1 VTQQRQMRALVIDF
15 GGGTCDVCII
25 ETTREGEISGGG
37 RNKRP
42 LAGKSLPVGGLMFNR
57 AIAESLIRRIAGA
70 FETAVKTG
78 LREYKDWYAGR
89 RSLDSLD
96 SRYKIFIDN
105 FHNLVH
111 RVERLKLALSRAVT
125 DWSLTANQHFAATI
139 TIPQDPFERG
149 GKNIPVTMSIA
160 QLRDIFV
167 ETIYTPHLRQ
177 FFADRLKVGREM
189 LEGAPLT
196 VLLLSGGSANLKW
209 LQELLRRDFAEYLYD
224 VPVVQIRDYQQ
235 VVAHGLAVDCARE
248 FAIGTSDF
256 RGVTYNPLFLLLDA
270 DESGCEP
277 RPLIARTPNLPDV
290 RQRPGLL
297 IPTASVMVSFI
308 DQPMRWR
315 VKLNRA
321 PRRKLD
327 YFFLQGSM
335 DPSDTKSLQNVEQT
349 TLFTPAGCSFDNA
362 LQVELTIRTDGTA
375 IPKFIYRAEGG
386 GAPEIAKEGRKF
398 VIDITDAAGGGGE
411 AYLGLDFGT
420 SNTTISYI
428 DRAWLEEIDSRSNDP
443 NWKEIGELVD
453 LLPSPL
459 ALPLARY
466 IGDFSHLSPVPPGL
480 SFIEAGLCLTA
491 YVSYME
497 LCCIERRAT
506 TRIFKGFPHR
516 SASYL
521 WHMLKSVHDQLGTRA
536 VLSQP
541 FQRLCAQSNRELF
554 DRITRRWADVRHEK
568 AHVEERDL
576 LSAVQL
582 LANVSHIVFSNYAF
596 GFFEG
601 VQKERFSSRHAGR
614 FRIAHGKPP
623 YTSFATY
630 VGPHPFSD
638 AEALVVNMERGEGLS
653 LTPLVFWYHCQS
665 HRDHE
670 NGHCFLFDK
679 MKDEGREVAIS
690 YKAAG
695 FPCHLEITGAQ
706 EEMAPLVES
715 LRTFTSQDSQL
726 RPLGGMKFTD
736 REDAASQAL
745 S

>member
-1 VTQQRQMRALVIDF
+1 
-15 GGGTCDVCII
+15 
-25 ETTREGEISGGG
+25 
-37 RNKRP
+37 
-42 LAGKSLPVGGLMFNR
+42 
-57 AIAESLIRRIAGA
+57 
-70 FETAVKTG
+70 
-78 LREYKDWYAGR
+78 
-89 RSLDSLD
+89 
-96 SRYKIFIDN
+96 
-105 FHNLVH
+105 
-111 RVERLKLALSRAVT
+111 
-125 DWSLTANQHFAATI
+125 
-139 TIPQDPFERG
+139 
-149 GKNIPVTMSIA
+149 
-160 QLRDIFV
+160 
-167 ETIYTPHLRQ
+167 
-177 FFADRLKVGREM
+177 
-189 LEGAPLT
+189 
-196 VLLLSGGSANLKW
+196 
-209 LQELLRRDFAEYLYD
+209 
-224 VPVVQIRDYQQ
+224 
-235 VVAHGLAVDCARE
+235 
-248 FAIGTSDF
+248 
-256 RGVTYNPLFLLLDA
+256 
-270 DESGCEP
+270 
-277 RPLIARTPNLPDV
+277 
-290 RQRPGLL
+290 
-297 IPTASVMVSFI
+297 
-308 DQPMRWR
+308 
-315 VKLNRA
+315 
-321 PRRKLD
+321 
-327 YFFLQGSM
+327 
-335 DPSDTKSLQNVEQT
+335 
-349 TLFTPAGCSFDNA
+349 
-362 LQVELTIRTDGTA
+362 
-375 IPKFIYRAEGG
+375 
-386 GAPEIAKEGRKF
+386 
-398 VIDITDAAGGGGE
+398 
-411 AYLGLDFGT
+411 
-420 SNTTISYI
+420 
-428 DRAWLEEIDSRSNDP
+428 LEEIDSRSNDP

-497 LCCIERRAT
+497 LCCIKRRTT

-715 LRTFTSQDSQL
+715 LRTFTSQDPQL